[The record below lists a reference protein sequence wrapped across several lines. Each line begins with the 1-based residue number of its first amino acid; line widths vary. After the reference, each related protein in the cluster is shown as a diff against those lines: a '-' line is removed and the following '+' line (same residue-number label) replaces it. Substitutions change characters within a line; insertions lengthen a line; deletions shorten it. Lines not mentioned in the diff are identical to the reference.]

1 MITKDNL
8 AALLTHPDFGFSK
21 KGNIYR
27 REYPQGASIE
37 VDFDTQKITYA
48 PVDSL
53 FKEGEFPSKDK
64 PAKGFVIHRDTTLNY
79 SANENFVCLVCVH
92 LLLKKG
98 YEPKHLVFE
107 PAFKVGHVNKG
118 V

>member
-8 AALLTHPDFGFSK
+8 TTLLTHPYFGFTKS
-21 KGNIYR
+21 GNIYR

-37 VDFDTQKITYA
+37 VNTNTQKITYA
-48 PVDSL
+48 PIDSL

-64 PAKGFVIHRDTTLNY
+64 PANGFVIHRDTTLNF

-98 YEPKHLVFE
+98 YEPKGLFCLQRL
-107 PAFKVGHVNKG
+107 F
-118 V
+118 